1 MERREARC
9 ASQLARASR
18 KLEVVTGRARVIKNS
33 TAREDCGLASLLVHH
48 GPGQCGGPGAREHL
62 AAALQHLALGRR
74 SRAGARLVS
83 AARELL
89 GHFIWDLA
97 TVEQFL
103 EEVATCRLDTGRSL
117 LPQLA
122 GLVRTVLATVLGQGP
137 PPCLLGALVHSVR
150 GQKHSTR
157 PQHVWPLATTLL
169 RLSGWPGQHGY
180 FLHRIGNLS
189 LLVLYGKRVTYS
201 ACPSGSDK
209 QMDDSQDL

>member
-1 MERREARC
+1 M
-9 ASQLARASR
+9 
-18 KLEVVTGRARVIKNS
+18 
-33 TAREDCGLASLLVHH
+33 HH
-48 GPGQCGGPGAREHL
+48 GPDQCGGPGAREHL

-103 EEVATCRLDTGRSL
+103 EEVATCGLDTGRSL

-137 PPCLLGALVHSVR
+137 PPCLLGALVHSVGAR
-150 GQKHSTR
+150 NIA
-157 PQHVWPLATTLL
+157 HVHNMCGLWPL
-169 RLSGWPGQHGY
+169 H
-180 FLHRIGNLS
+180 
-189 LLVLYGKRVTYS
+189 
-201 ACPSGSDK
+201 C
-209 QMDDSQDL
+209 

>member
-97 TVEQFL
+97 TVVQFL
-103 EEVATCRLDTGRSL
+103 EEVATCGLDTGRSL

-150 GQKHSTR
+150 GQKHSIR

-169 RLSGWPGQHGY
+169 RLSG
-180 FLHRIGNLS
+180 
-189 LLVLYGKRVTYS
+189 
-201 ACPSGSDK
+201 
-209 QMDDSQDL
+209 

>member
-18 KLEVVTGRARVIKNS
+18 KLEVVTGRARVIENS

-103 EEVATCRLDTGRSL
+103 EEVATCGLDTGRSL

-122 GLVRTVLATVLGQGP
+122 GLVRTVLASVLGQGP

-150 GQKHSTR
+150 GQKHGTSQR
-157 PQHVWPLATTLL
+157 HVWPLATTLL

-180 FLHRIGNLS
+180 FLHHIGNLS

>member
-18 KLEVVTGRARVIKNS
+18 KLEVVTGRARVIENS

-117 LPQLA
+117 LPQLD

-137 PPCLLGALVHSVR
+137 SPRLLGALVHSVR
-150 GQKHSTR
+150 GQTHSTR
-157 PQHVWPLATTLL
+157 PRHVWPLATTLL
-169 RLSGWPGQHGY
+169 RLSDWPGQHGY
-180 FLHRIGNLS
+180 ILHHIGPLS
-189 LLVLYGKRVTYS
+189 
-201 ACPSGSDK
+201 
-209 QMDDSQDL
+209 